1 MIGSQSKKT
10 EPKENSM
17 LRTKKG
23 RSSKE
28 QTQAAGLEKEECW
41 CCHNYQYTLIF
52 WSQSIQFEQQRAAKK
67 LQNDY
72 VDIFAQHLQEANLL
86 PVPDPRGLTFVSEKS
101 DEEAD
106 QQETHSANKDGA
118 GLNEETQPDHRDS
131 KLLAGPLTLKIAER
145 SHSTRSCR
153 LESPGKAMEGDGSV
167 QGAGADPA
175 VELEDGKED
184 LASAALHSTRSSIQP
199 PLIYMATNNWQPAKM
214 LDAIE
219 FAASLDPEKPAEED
233 VLQVLKDKG
242 KIPHDIHHVDD
253 LSKI

>member
-1 MIGSQSKKT
+1 
-10 EPKENSM
+10 
-17 LRTKKG
+17 
-23 RSSKE
+23 
-28 QTQAAGLEKEECW
+28 
-41 CCHNYQYTLIF
+41 
-52 WSQSIQFEQQRAAKK
+52 
-67 LQNDY
+67 
-72 VDIFAQHLQEANLL
+72 
-86 PVPDPRGLTFVSEKS
+86 
-101 DEEAD
+101 
-106 QQETHSANKDGA
+106 
-118 GLNEETQPDHRDS
+118 
-131 KLLAGPLTLKIAER
+131 
-145 SHSTRSCR
+145 
-153 LESPGKAMEGDGSV
+153 MEGDGSV